1 MKTNEIKNEIKK
13 WEEKIKR
20 KDSKYKTKKF
30 IYDFQQ
36 YHTITSFENNIHTG
50 KINIDEAEMDQN
62 NLLKNGKEFSEK
74 SKARTK
80 DGKDKK
86 RNTFENVNAFYEG
99 PELILNAFKSGIF
112 PTKAIKGKGCLA
124 TQLKI

>member
-1 MKTNEIKNEIKK
+1 MKLKNGKK
-13 WEEKIKR
+13 KLKEKIQNIKH
-20 KDSKYKTKKF
+20 KKYM
-30 IYDFQQ
+30 YDFQQ

-99 PELILNAFKSGIF
+99 PKLILNAFKSGIF
-112 PTKAIKGKGCLA
+112 PTKAIKGKGRPADLA
-124 TQLKI
+124 TRLKI